1 MPFSGGLATGR
12 TIKTTATLR
21 RTSPG
26 TRFVSCRSLLCWSFK
41 SYAEVHVHEWCLMVS
56 RIVQLP
62 ERLYKSLDFMTRK
75 LRFTM
80 PFPLLAFP
88 LYLVRLRTCLSM
100 TPELGEQTFLFHSVV
115 VVLNSCS
122 AGSCVLCSSQGVQ
135 GSQDHTSTQAV
146 ICSNLMK
153 RRTS

>member
-1 MPFSGGLATGR
+1 MVLDGFSDCDNL
-12 TIKTTATLR
+12 
-21 RTSPG
+21 
-26 TRFVSCRSLLCWSFK
+26 
-41 SYAEVHVHEWCLMVS
+41 
-56 RIVQLP
+56 QLP

-88 LYLVRLRTCLSM
+88 LYLVRLRTCLSV
-100 TPELGEQTFLFHSVV
+100 THELDEWTILFYSVV
-115 VVLNSCS
+115 VVLNSCP

-135 GSQDHTSTQAV
+135 GRQDHTSTQAV